1 MNNTGYEYDTA
12 AIRREARKLSRCAD
26 MIESSAISRL
36 DKAEKRL
43 DGNFI
48 GSAADALDNS
58 LERSRRELRALQSD
72 ISSVSG
78 ALDRF
83 ADALEEA
90 DRRMA
95 QLMGK

>member
-1 MNNTGYEYDTA
+1 MNNSGYEYDTA
-12 AIRREARKLSRCAD
+12 EIRREARKLSQCAD
-26 MIESSAISRL
+26 KIGSSAMPRL
-36 DKAEKRL
+36 DKTERRL

-48 GSAADALDNS
+48 GSAADALDNA
-58 LERSRRELRALQSD
+58 LERSRRDLRALQSD

-78 ALDRF
+78 ALYRF

-95 QLMGK
+95 QLMEK

>member
-1 MNNTGYEYDTA
+1 MSNGYEYNTA

-26 MIESSAISRL
+26 MIGSSALSRL
-36 DKAEKRL
+36 DKADRRL
-43 DGNFI
+43 DGNFV
-48 GSAADALDNS
+48 GAAADALDNS
-58 LERSRRELRALQSD
+58 LKRSRRELQTLKD
-72 ISSVSG
+72 EINSVSG